1 MFTKRSAL
9 AAAIAASALVLTACS
24 DDGKSMAAHEGMTA
38 GASPTSAPASSA
50 VFNDADVMFA
60 QMMIP
65 HHEQAV
71 EMADLAATR
80 AADSEVKELAEK
92 IKEAQ
97 DPEIATMESWLR
109 EWGKPVP
116 TGGMGHDMPGIMSEG
131 DMKKLEAAKGAEFD
145 KQFVTMM
152 IAHHEGAIDMA
163 RTEEAKGANPEA
175 KALAKTIVTTQQ
187 AEIDQMEQILARF

>member
-80 AADSEVKELAEK
+80 AADPEVKELAEK

-131 DMKKLEAAKGAEFD
+131 DMKKLEAAKGTEFD

-163 RTEEAKGANPEA
+163 RTEEAKGVNPEA